1 MNRKLR
7 STSSRTFPSRTFTK
21 CLSIGLLTGAF
32 LISSEMPLLASPSQD
47 SQSNSNQNS
56 SNQSSSNQNSS
67 NQSSSS
73 QTSSSQTATSPT
85 GASQAGT
92 TSQKPEDS
100 LPDAPQATPQTQT
113 GQQEEPPP
121 SGTAGAKAAS
131 VKGAPVAQPAGAAV
145 APARQHGH
153 RSLLIKLGLLAGAGA
168 AVGAVVA
175 LSAGSRSRPP
185 GASPAIQP

>member
-1 MNRKLR
+1 MNRPLR
-7 STSSRTFPSRTFTK
+7 SYSRCSWPRTCAK
-21 CLSIGLLTGAF
+21 CFSIALLTSAF
-32 LISSEMPLLASPSQD
+32 LIASEMPLMANPPQEG
-47 SQSNSNQNS
+47 QPGS
-56 SNQSSSNQNSS
+56 SQSSSSQSS
-67 NQSSSS
+67 SSQSSSS
-73 QTSSSQTATSPT
+73 QT
-85 GASQAGT
+85 GT
-92 TSQKPEDS
+92 TPPGATGQKTEDS
-100 LPDAPQATPQTQT
+100 LPDAPQATPPRAQT
-113 GQQEEPPP
+113 GQQQTEPAP
-121 SGTAGAKAAS
+121 SGTAGAKAAN